1 MRKAEV
7 KEGQLV
13 KLVSD
18 DSRWSDFV
26 DTSRVGIVLG
36 HDEKAIAQILFT
48 DGKLEEHWFSSL
60 EGVNEK
66 SRT

>member
-1 MRKAEV
+1 MKKEEI

-13 KLVSD
+13 KLLD
-18 DSRWSDFV
+18 DAHRWSDFV

-48 DGKLEEHWFSSL
+48 DGNLEEHWFSSL

>member
-1 MRKAEV
+1 MKKAEV

-13 KLVSD
+13 RLVSD

-36 HDEKAIAQILFT
+36 HDEKAIAQILFA

-60 EGVNEK
+60 ERVNEK

>member
-1 MRKAEV
+1 MKKSEIN
-7 KEGQLV
+7 EGQLV
-13 KLVSD
+13 RLVSD

-36 HDEKAIAQILFT
+36 HDEKAIARILFT

-60 EGVNEK
+60 ERVNEK

>member
-1 MRKAEV
+1 MKKAEA

-13 KLVSD
+13 RLVSD

-36 HDEKAIAQILFT
+36 HDEKAIAQILFA

-60 EGVNEK
+60 EEVNEK

>member
-1 MRKAEV
+1 MRKEKV
-7 KEGQLV
+7 KQGQLV

-26 DTSRVGIVLG
+26 DTSRIGIVLG
-36 HDEKAIAQILFT
+36 HDEKAIARILFS

-60 EGVNEK
+60 EGANEK
-66 SRT
+66 PRT

>member
-1 MRKAEV
+1 MKKAEV

-13 KLVSD
+13 RLVSD

-36 HDEKAIAQILFT
+36 HDEKAIAQILFA

-60 EGVNEK
+60 EEVNEK

>member
-1 MRKAEV
+1 MRKEKV
-7 KEGQLV
+7 KQGQLV

-26 DTSRVGIVLG
+26 DTSRIGIVLG
-36 HDEKAIAQILFT
+36 NDEKAIARILFS

-60 EGVNEK
+60 EGVSENT
-66 SRT
+66 RT

>member
-13 KLVSD
+13 KLTSD

-36 HDEKAIAQILFT
+36 HDEKAIARILFT

-60 EGVNEK
+60 EMIK
-66 SRT
+66 

>member
-1 MRKAEV
+1 MKKAEV

-36 HDEKAIAQILFT
+36 HDEKAIARILFT

-66 SRT
+66 SRS

>member
-1 MRKAEV
+1 MKKSEV
-7 KEGQLV
+7 KKGQLV

-18 DSRWSDFV
+18 ASRWSDFV
-26 DTSRVGIVLG
+26 DTNRVGIVLG

-66 SRT
+66 PRT